1 MPTDFEEESRSPLY
15 LTLEEHYCYD
25 LKDVVPIDDVKNGVK
40 NAWLPEG
47 LHASGSKVRF
57 TSGCSA
63 TITSLGLY

>member
-47 LHASGSKVRF
+47 LHASGSKVRLPVV
-57 TSGCSA
+57 A
-63 TITSLGLY
+63 QLLLRR